1 MRIGVPR
8 EVMNR
13 ENRVSATPAVA
24 HELVVHGHE
33 VLVETGAGLGS
44 SITDDEFAAAGATII
59 ARAEDIWADADMIIK
74 VKEPLPSEY
83 PLLREGQVLFTY
95 LHAAASEKLTT
106 ALVDSKITAFA
117 YETVELANGGLPL
130 LAPMSEIA
138 GRLAIQEGAH
148 ALLKSR
154 GGRGVLMGGVPGTTA
169 AQVLIIGA
177 GSAGINAAMMAIG
190 MHANVVIMD
199 RDLQRLRE
207 ADHLFQG
214 RVQTKSSN
222 RFELLELAQRSDLVI
237 GAVLVHGARA
247 AKLLSA
253 QDVEGMRSG
262 AVLVDI
268 SIDQGGCFEPSHPTN
283 HDDPT
288 FEAYGCVFYCV
299 NNMPGA
305 VPLTA
310 TSALT
315 SATLPYIVELADNG
329 WKSACQRDPALGLGL
344 NFHAGEIVYPAV
356 ADAFSLPHRPLAE
369 LLGR

>member
-1 MRIGVPR
+1 MRVGIPR
-8 EVMNR
+8 EVMTR

-24 HELVVHGHE
+24 YELVAHGHE
-33 VLVETGAGLGS
+33 VLVQAGAGLGS
-44 SITDDEFAAAGATII
+44 AITDEQYVAAGATI
-59 ARAEDIWADADMIIK
+59 APTAADVWQDADLIVK
-74 VKEPLPSEY
+74 VKEPIESEY
-83 PLLREGQVLFTY
+83 PLLREGQLLFTY
-95 LHAAASEKLTT
+95 LHAAASEALTN
-106 ALVDSKITAFA
+106 ALIDSKITAFA
-117 YETVELANGGLPL
+117 YETVELPNGGLPL

-138 GRLAIQEGAH
+138 GRLATQEGAH

-177 GSAGINAAMMAIG
+177 GSAGLNAAMMAVG

-207 ADHLFQG
+207 ADRIFQG
-214 RVQTKSSN
+214 KVQTKAAN

-247 AKLLSA
+247 AKLFTGE
-253 QDVEGMRSG
+253 DIETMRSG

-268 SIDQGGCFEPSHPTN
+268 SIDQGGCFEPSRPTT

-288 FEAYGCVFYCV
+288 FEAHGCVFYCV
-299 NNMPGA
+299 KNMPGA

-315 SATLPYIVELADNG
+315 SATLPYLLELADNG
-329 WKSACQRDPALGLGL
+329 WRDACIKDPALALGL
-344 NFHAGEIVYPAV
+344 NFHAGEVVYPAV
-356 ADAFSLPHRPLAE
+356 GDAFDRPHRTLAD
-369 LLGR
+369 LL